1 MKVKKHLNGRVKILN
16 IVQLKTFCSVARTLS
31 FTASAAE
38 LAISQPAVSRQ
49 ISSLEEE
56 IGTKL
61 FAREHNTLFMTPAG
75 LLLYEKLPEKLDEL
89 ETLFFSTHLL
99 GIGKNRRLKLGV
111 LCDQILDKHLIE
123 IMRCMRDENYFMTI
137 QSYDFIG
144 LERALENHD
153 IDVAVC
159 LKWVKSAFSGCKKFK
174 IGEQKLCLA
183 VNRDYTP
190 EIPTILDRTSLGAFS
205 KIRPVMVPEISSY
218 PRRQRIEVTEHMAM
232 LWQNIMEEATS
243 CIVPMVQT
251 GIGSAL
257 VNEQHVLSL
266 EASVEMIPIDF
277 LKPMEMDAFWIED
290 SVNQSIPDFIGR
302 LKAACQAG

>member
-1 MKVKKHLNGRVKILN
+1 MGVKILN
-16 IVQLKTFCSVARTLS
+16 IIQLKTFCSVARTLS

-49 ISSLEEE
+49 IAALEEE
-56 IGTKL
+56 VGAKL
-61 FAREHNTLFMTPAG
+61 FLREHNVLFLTPAG
-75 LLLYEKLPEKLDEL
+75 RLLYEKLPEKLAEL
-89 ETLFFSTHLL
+89 ETLFFSVHLL

-111 LCDQILDKHLIE
+111 LRDQILDAHLIK
-123 IMRCMRDENYFMTI
+123 IMRCMRNENYFMTI

-159 LKWVKSAFSGCKKFK
+159 LKWAKSAFSGCKKLK
-174 IGEQKLCLA
+174 INEQKLCLA

-190 EIPTILDRTSLGAFS
+190 EIPTILDRTSLCAFS

-218 PRRQRIEVTEHMAM
+218 PKRQRIEVTEHMAM

-257 VNEQHVLSL
+257 VNEQHVLSQ

-277 LKPMEMDAFWIED
+277 LKPMEMYAFWIED
-290 SVNQSIPDFIGR
+290 SVNQSIPDFIGQ
-302 LKAACQAG
+302 LKAVCQAG